1 MPLTHGLGC
10 VYHYFEYGLDMISGV
25 ARMKPRLGLTLVVA
39 AAMFASAGVPLLAAL
54 PASATGSTTASSFC
68 RSTSH
73 PVLAAKLARDIQA
86 ALTGRVSTV
95 ALQVDDPRNGLGCWF
110 HNSKQFDSASVVKVT
125 ILGALLRLALDQN
138 RYLTSTEAAEA
149 RAMITMSDNA
159 AASAL
164 WAELGKTHLQHFL
177 DLAGMKQTVLG
188 PDGLWGL
195 TQITAHDQI
204 LLLRLLLNKNSV
216 LDTAS
221 RNYALGL
228 MAQVI
233 PSQRWGVPAGAPTSF
248 TVHVKNGWL
257 PRATHGWRI
266 HSIGCFTSK
275 SGNYSIVV
283 LTQDNP
289 TMAYG
294 ITTIERVARV
304 IHRDLNP
311 GTTSVIPPSE
321 VSASWGTSDERI
333 PALPSIP

>member
-1 MPLTHGLGC
+1 
-10 VYHYFEYGLDMISGV
+10 
-25 ARMKPRLGLTLVVA
+25 MKPKLGLKLVVA
-39 AAMFASAGVPLLAAL
+39 AATFALAAVPLVTAG
-54 PASATGSTTASSFC
+54 PARATVSTTVSASFC
-68 RSTSH
+68 RSSLH
-73 PVLAAKLARDIQA
+73 PALAAKLARDIQA

-164 WAELGKTHLQHFL
+164 WTELGKTHLQHFL

-188 PDGLWGL
+188 PDGYWGL

-275 SGNYSIVV
+275 GGSYSIVV

-294 ITTIERVARV
+294 ITTIETVAKV

-311 GTTSVIPPSE
+311 GTTSVIPPSA
-321 VSASWGTSDERI
+321 VSPSWGTSDERI
-333 PALPSIP
+333 PALPNIP